1 MGRDTNASPRMGP
14 VDVPPKGAVFRDWD
28 GAQLAPDVVDE
39 GNWLGETIDPDDD
52 QDNGLTPQAG
62 GRP

>member
-1 MGRDTNASPRMGP
+1 MGP